1 MKFFRKQ
8 KISSY
13 LDHSLD
19 DSKSKINEFELNDI
33 GSKIEYQK
41 AIEILDQ
48 RNYQLAKQVDH
59 DGLSDMYFF
68 NNKDKTFVTLENIRK
83 YNDIF
88 YYSIHL
94 SFMAKPSVHL
104 SSTKS
109 MINDDLE
116 DYIIDSVHGL
126 FETYHHF
133 SDRWDKD
140 FELNI
145 TPDMFAKMKN
155 CVPIINYIKSH
166 DKIEIDDF
174 YYLQEKYSS
183 LIDNRFPDRLKNTI
197 NLLLMKYDKDITESN
212 CDIYRLLNDYIYF
225 KEKLLHESNFKNDIA
240 LIDIALYYIQVPD
253 NIKDYVH
260 ELLGMQN
267 KVVQFESA
275 LSEEETRNI
284 ISRLNYPKVEDLP
297 ITLPWI
303 NKDKDYEYQEESIKR
318 EDLVME

>member
-212 CDIYRLLNDYIYF
+212 CDIYRLLNDDIYF